1 MLVLVFLCEV
11 GTGVISYLVYTSM
24 TESTYTNQLSE
35 NIILGWNN
43 EDTMSTAV
51 NEIQKKV
58 QLYLLEFLLGMS
70 SFY

>member
-1 MLVLVFLCEV
+1 
-11 GTGVISYLVYTSM
+11 M